1 MRPLVLLMLCL
12 AVARLE
18 AAEDL
23 LAGFRFVDGQEHR
36 LTDWPGQPVLV
47 MYFCSHCPTAKKWMS
62 TTAVEIGKKIDQDHL
77 AAQLIC
83 VTPEFSG
90 EQLKAYAAANCA
102 PILQTALFANDP
114 ANRQN
119 ISLKNICQ
127 AELWIDG
134 AGKDIGYDTVAAAV
148 AQPFKASTAFLFPVS
163 CELSDQ
169 GKAAWWAVE
178 RGRPGAFASCVQGQK
193 KSSEAKAIV
202 EAVEK
207 TLVARQEKLVAA
219 EPSMAGYEALEDL
232 CADGAGLPSLKP
244 SAERL
249 RAVGK
254 DPSLKDELKARE
266 IFRTATRQLSSKKGS
281 EVENGKAT
289 LAQLAQKLPA
299 TMYGQRA
306 AVAK

>member
-1 MRPLVLLMLCL
+1 MRPFLALLALIL
-12 AVARLE
+12 APMI
-18 AAEDL
+18 AAQEDP

-36 LTDWPGQPVLV
+36 LGDWPGQPVLI

-114 ANRQN
+114 ANRQD

-134 AGKDIGYDTVAAAV
+134 TGKDINYNAV
-148 AQPFKASTAFLFPVS
+148 ADAVAEPFKASTAFLFPVS

-193 KSSEAKAIV
+193 KSPEAKAIV

-207 TLVARQEKLVAA
+207 TLLARQEKLVAA

-244 SAERL
+244 AAERL
-249 RAVGK
+249 RALGK
-254 DPSLKDELKARE
+254 DPALKDELKARD
-266 IFRTATRQLSSKKGS
+266 IFRAATKQAAGKKPS
-281 EVENGKAT
+281 DIEAGKAN
-289 LAQLAQKLPA
+289 LAQLAQKLPN
-299 TMYGQRA
+299 TVYGQRA
-306 AVAK
+306 AAAK

>member
-1 MRPLVLLMLCL
+1 MRPLLLLLLLMVPAL
-12 AVARLE
+12 
-18 AAEDL
+18 AAEDP

-36 LTDWPGQPVLV
+36 LTDWPGQPVLI
-47 MYFCSHCPTAKKWMS
+47 MYFCSHCPSAKKWMS
-62 TTAVEIGKKIDQDHL
+62 TTAVEIGKKIDQDRL

-114 ANRQN
+114 ANRMD

-134 AGKDIGYDTVAAAV
+134 AGRGISYNAVSEAV
-148 AQPFKASTAFLFPVS
+148 AQPFKASTAFLFPVA

-178 RGRPGAFASCVQGQK
+178 RGKPGAFASCVQGQK
-193 KSSEAKAIV
+193 KNPEAKAIV

-207 TLVARQEKLVAA
+207 TLLARQEKLIAA
-219 EPSMAGYEALEDL
+219 EPSMTGYESLEDL

-249 RAVGK
+249 RALGK
-254 DPSLKDELKARE
+254 DPALKDELKARD
-266 IFRTATRQLSSKKGS
+266 IFRAASKQAAGKKPS
-281 EVENGKAT
+281 EIDAGKAN
-289 LAQLAQKLPA
+289 LAQLAQKLPN
-299 TMYGQRA
+299 TVYGQRA
-306 AVAK
+306 AAAK